1 MAASVYT
8 RHGQVVCEPLE
19 LKVPWGHLG
28 FDLGQE
34 KWGQKQKLL
43 GPFHTQSWVPV

>member
-1 MAASVYT
+1 MAASAYT
-8 RHGQVVCEPLE
+8 RHGQVSEPLE
-19 LKVPWGHLG
+19 LKVPYGHLG

-43 GPFHTQSWVPV
+43 ELFHTQSWVPV